1 MIRSVRPLPALAL
14 ALLLAGCASY
24 APQPLAQDPA
34 VLAPPL
40 ASVLQARAEAIQR
53 PWLAPVRIDLQ
64 APLDDAAVAAL
75 AVVNGPDLIALRTRA
90 GVADAQAFAAGLL
103 PDPTFSLGA
112 DKVLRGPDTL
122 LNLSAALGFDLNALR
137 MRALTR
143 AQAIAQA
150 RSVRLDLAWAE
161 WQAAGQARL
170 QAARIR
176 AYERQ
181 LPLLRDS
188 ARAAAQLADASLR
201 AATRGDMA
209 ADAAQAQRLAA
220 LDAQTRLR
228 TLEQNLRDA
237 RQTLNRLL
245 GLPPDT
251 ELALA
256 DTPAPD
262 TAPPPLNALF
272 AQARAQRS
280 DLAAL
285 RAGYAAQEAALHR
298 AILQQFPSLNLTLTG
313 NRDSAGNLLLGPALD
328 FTLPLWNRNRGNIA
342 VETATRASLRAEY
355 EARLFQTRA
364 DLEGARQALLL
375 ALRQRAAAQADA
387 PALRQQAAAA
397 QAAAARG
404 DLSQAA
410 ADTLQ
415 QAWRDRQL
423 LLAQLDQTIAEQHI
437 ALQLLVGAPIED
449 TP

>member
-1 MIRSVRPLPALAL
+1 MIRPPRPLPALAL

-24 APQPLAQDPA
+24 APQPLARDPA
-34 VLAPPL
+34 LLAPPV
-40 ASVLQARAEAIQR
+40 ASVLQARADAIPR

-64 APLDDAAVAAL
+64 APLDDAAVATL
-75 AVVNGPDLIALRTRA
+75 AVVNGPDLVALRARA
-90 GVADAQAFAAGLL
+90 GIAEAQAFAAGLL

-137 MRALTR
+137 TRALTR
-143 AQAIAQA
+143 AQANAQA

-181 LPLLRDS
+181 LPPLRES
-188 ARAAAQLADASLR
+188 AEAASRLAEASLR
-201 AATRGDMA
+201 AAARGDVA

-228 TLEQNLRDA
+228 TLEQDLLGA
-237 RQTLNRLL
+237 RQALNRLL

-251 ELALA
+251 TLVLAA
-256 DTPAPD
+256 TPVVETTPATLD
-262 TAPPPLNALF
+262 ALF

-285 RAGYAAQEAALHR
+285 RAGYDAQEAALHK
-298 AILQQFPSLNLTLTG
+298 AILQQFPSLNLSLTG

-355 EARLFQTRA
+355 DARLFQTRA
-364 DLEGARQALLL
+364 DLATARKALLL

-387 PALRQQAAAA
+387 PALQRQAAAA
-397 QAAAARG
+397 RAAAGRG

-410 ADTLQ
+410 AEASA
-415 QAWRDRQL
+415 QAWRDRAL
-423 LLAQLDQTIAEQHI
+423 LLAQLEQTIAEQRI
-437 ALQLLVGAPIED
+437 ALALLVGAPTKD

>member
-1 MIRSVRPLPALAL
+1 MIRSVRPLSALTL

-64 APLDDAAVAAL
+64 SPLDDAAVAAL

-137 MRALTR
+137 TRALTR

-176 AYERQ
+176 AYQRQ

-201 AATRGDMA
+201 AATRGDAA

-245 GLPPDT
+245 GLPPDI
-251 ELALA
+251 ELALVDA
-256 DTPAPD
+256 PTPD
-262 TAPPPLNALF
+262 IAPPPLNALF

-410 ADTLQ
+410 AETLQ

-423 LLAQLDQTIAEQHI
+423 LLAQLDQTIAEQRI